1 MKRIG
6 LILCLAVAGCGVG
19 SDPAPQDKPMVVSLE
34 PGTVLPSPFVVGPSG
49 TQPVPFVVGPSG
61 TMPVP
66 FTVGPQPQV
75 PVVTFVT
82 GPVVGPV
89 AVVNPP
95 IIVVNPTTPP
105 INWCT
110 DGFVVGPCVP
120 LPKRCQ
126 PGEFTVGP
134 CP

>member
-1 MKRIG
+1 MKYA
-6 LILCLAVAGCGVG
+6 LFLCLALSGCGVG
-19 SDPAPQDKPMVVSLE
+19 SDPAPQDKPMVVSLD
-34 PGTVLPSPFVVGPSG
+34 PSTVLPSPFVVGPSG
-49 TQPVPFVVGPSG
+49 TQPVPASA
-61 TMPVP
+61 
-66 FTVGPQPQV
+66 

-105 INWCT
+105 VINWCT
-110 DGFVVGPCVP
+110 DGFIVGPCVP

>member
-1 MKRIG
+1 MKYA
-6 LILCLAVAGCGVG
+6 LFLCLALSGCGVG
-19 SDPAPQDKPMVVSLE
+19 SDPAPQDRPMVVSLD
-34 PGTVLPSPFVVGPSG
+34 PSTVLPS
-49 TQPVPFVVGPSG
+49 PFVVGPSG

-95 IIVVNPTTPP
+95 IIVVGPTPP
-105 INWCT
+105 VINWCT
-110 DGFVVGPCVP
+110 DGFIVGPCVP
-120 LPKRCQ
+120 LPARCQ

>member
-1 MKRIG
+1 MKYAM
-6 LILCLAVAGCGVG
+6 LVCLALSGCGVG
-19 SDPAPQDKPMVVSLE
+19 SDPAPQDKPMVVSLD
-34 PGTVLPSPFVVGPSG
+34 PGTVLPS
-49 TQPVPFVVGPSG
+49 PFVVGPSG

-82 GPVVGPV
+82 GPVSGPV

-95 IIVVNPTTPP
+95 IVVVNPTTPP

>member
-1 MKRIG
+1 MKYA
-6 LILCLAVAGCGVG
+6 ILMCLALSGCGVG
-19 SDPAPQDKPMVVSLE
+19 SDPAPQDKPMVVPLD
-34 PGTVLPSPFVVGPSG
+34 PTTVLPSPFVIGPSG
-49 TQPVPFVVGPSG
+49 TAPPIFVTGPAGNQTS
-61 TMPVP
+61 TP
-66 FTVGPQPQV
+66 

-82 GPVVGPV
+82 GPVTGPV

-95 IIVVNPTTPP
+95 IVVVNPTTPP